1 MPEEAGRP
9 QATNAREVYQ
19 ALLQAH
25 RVELHDSHNGPEW
38 LEEASCSPD
47 VKELAQLASSAASRG
62 MTAQDWR
69 AMIMS
74 EGGREASPLLDT
86 AETCM
91 RESGLW
97 PWNQV

>member
-1 MPEEAGRP
+1 MSEEAQGP
-9 QATNAREVYQ
+9 EAVNAREVYH
-19 ALLQAH
+19 ALLVAH
-25 RVELHDSHNGPEW
+25 RVELHDSNNGPEW
-38 LEEASCSPD
+38 LEEASCSPH
-47 VKELAQLASSAASRG
+47 VKELARLASSAASRG
-62 MTAQDWR
+62 MSAEHWR

-74 EGGREASPLLDT
+74 EGGPGASPLLDT